1 MNNFIISNK
10 IYNYIE
16 ALKFK
21 NVDKRVLTE
30 LKILGDTI
38 LSLDFDLNEDTLPI
52 VEKYFVEKNYLKRI
66 LRELVYNKRSDEI
79 ETTLKEIPAS
89 LIKLTRIPGIGNKLA
104 NILYKELNIID
115 IDDLKL
121 AIKEKKLREIKEI
134 GLKGEEI
141 INKNLN
147 IYNKLQKEFSYS
159 YGMSIFNFIKE
170 IFSKI
175 GVENYELAGS
185 LRRKKELIKNIN
197 IVVSNEKKEKL
208 IDDLKKFNEL
218 IIIERKEDFLKF
230 KTIYSDLE
238 IIINFIPE
246 KFINSALLYFTGPR
260 SLNAY
265 FKEKNKKYDFAID
278 KSGFLK
284 IDRYSEKEIFY
295 LFSLPYISPEFRDN
309 WEYFIKLKD
318 SLSLNYN
325 IKGDLHVHTNY
336 SDGISSIYEIVKEAI
351 EMGYEYIGI
360 TDHTEDLKIAKGLK
374 REKIIEER
382 LEIKKIQKIFSNIK
396 ILFGV
401 EANIRIDGSLDID
414 EEILK
419 ELDYVIASIHFNF
432 NEKLETN
439 MKRYINA
446 LNNPYVT
453 IIAHPSGRKI
463 GERKEMD
470 IDWKRFFS
478 EVEKTKTIL
487 EINSTIDRF
496 DLSSNLCFEA
506 NKYNIL
512 FSINSDAHIS
522 PQLNYVK
529 NFGVNIAKRALIDE
543 KKLINTYNFEKL
555 LEVLKTKRNYFISY

>member
-66 LRELVYNKRSDEI
+66 LRELVYNKRCDEI

-218 IIIERKEDFLKF
+218 IIIDRKEDFLKF

-246 KFINSALLYFTGPR
+246 RFINSALLYFTGPR

-295 LFSLPYISPEFRDN
+295 LFSLPY
-309 WEYFIKLKD
+309 
-318 SLSLNYN
+318 
-325 IKGDLHVHTNY
+325 
-336 SDGISSIYEIVKEAI
+336 
-351 EMGYEYIGI
+351 
-360 TDHTEDLKIAKGLK
+360 
-374 REKIIEER
+374 
-382 LEIKKIQKIFSNIK
+382 
-396 ILFGV
+396 
-401 EANIRIDGSLDID
+401 
-414 EEILK
+414 
-419 ELDYVIASIHFNF
+419 
-432 NEKLETN
+432 
-439 MKRYINA
+439 
-446 LNNPYVT
+446 
-453 IIAHPSGRKI
+453 
-463 GERKEMD
+463 
-470 IDWKRFFS
+470 
-478 EVEKTKTIL
+478 
-487 EINSTIDRF
+487 
-496 DLSSNLCFEA
+496 
-506 NKYNIL
+506 
-512 FSINSDAHIS
+512 
-522 PQLNYVK
+522 
-529 NFGVNIAKRALIDE
+529 
-543 KKLINTYNFEKL
+543 
-555 LEVLKTKRNYFISY
+555 

>member
-10 IYNYIE
+10 IYDYIE
-16 ALKFK
+16 VLKFK
-21 NVDKRVLTE
+21 KVDRRVLTE
-30 LKILGDTI
+30 LKILGDSI

-52 VEKYFVEKNYLKRI
+52 FEKYFVEKNYLKRI
-66 LRELVYNKRSDEI
+66 LKELIYNKRCDEI
-79 ETTLKEIPAS
+79 ETTLKEIPFS
-89 LIKLTRIPGIGNKLA
+89 LIKLTRVPGIGNKLA

-115 IDDLKL
+115 IDDLKM

-134 GLKGEEI
+134 GIKGEEI

-147 IYNKLQKEFSYS
+147 IYHKLQKEFSYS
-159 YGMSIFNFIKE
+159 YGISIFNFIKE
-170 IFSKI
+170 VFLKI
-175 GVENYELAGS
+175 GVEKYELAGS

-197 IVVSNEKKEKL
+197 IVASNERKEKF

-218 IIIERKEDFLKF
+218 IIIEKKDDFLKF

-238 IIINFIPE
+238 IIINFVPE
-246 KFINSALLYFTGPR
+246 RYFNSALLYFTGPR

-265 FKEKNKKYDFAID
+265 FKEKNKKYNFAID

-284 IDRYSEKEIFY
+284 IDSYSEKEIFY
-295 LFSLPYISPEFRDN
+295 LFSLPYINPEFRDN
-309 WEYFIKLKD
+309 WEHFIKLKD

-351 EMGYEYIGI
+351 EIGYEYIGI
-360 TDHTEDLKIAKGLK
+360 TDHTEDLKIAKGVK
-374 REKIIEER
+374 REKIMEER
-382 LEIKKIQKIFSNIK
+382 LEIKKIQKIFPNIR

-470 IDWKRFFS
+470 IDWKKLFS
-478 EVEKTKTIL
+478 EAEKTKTIL

-543 KKLINTYNFEKL
+543 KKIINTYNFEKL
-555 LEVLKTKRNYFISY
+555 LEVLKTKRY